1 MCVGLGFLGIFVPG
15 IPTTPLILLAAWFFS
30 RSSKHLEK
38 WLINH
43 KTFGPLIIDWKKYK
57 GIKRKSKIISICLI
71 IPTFSFTIYSI
82 SNFYLQFSLGLFC
95 ICLCT
100 YLITRPEPPLSGI
113 K

>member
-1 MCVGLGFLGIFVPG
+1 MCVGLGFLGVFVPG

-30 RSSKHLEK
+30 RSSKDLEQ

-82 SNFYLQFSLGLFC
+82 SNFYLQLSLGLFC

-100 YLITRPEPPLSGI
+100 YLITRPEPPVSGS
-113 K
+113 

>member
-1 MCVGLGFLGIFVPG
+1 MCWIGISGRFCSRNPYNTLDIVSG
-15 IPTTPLILLAAWFFS
+15 MVFFS
-30 RSSKHLEK
+30 RSSKHLEQ

-43 KTFGPLIIDWKKYK
+43 KTFGPLITDWKKYK

-82 SNFYLQFSLGLFC
+82 SNFYLQLSLGLFC

-100 YLITRPEPPLSGI
+100 YLITRPEPPVSGS
-113 K
+113 